1 MKQLILAAAALIALS
16 AGAQAQT
23 RFATEAAYPPFN
35 YVDDNGNV
43 GGYDVDVGNE
53 ICKRAGLDCVWVINE
68 WDTLIPNL
76 LAGNYD
82 AIIAGMTVTDE
93 RKQSI
98 DFSEEYYPPDA
109 STFLMASGKE
119 FNFDNLSGARIGV
132 QGATIQANHIDAT
145 YKANNTVLTFSTN
158 DQALADLNAGNLDML
173 FAEQSYLDET
183 AAGSNGALVI
193 AGPKAV
199 LGDGLGIGIR
209 KADTE
214 LSAKINEAL
223 ASMKADGTLDALIG
237 AYFPD
242 REGGPFYLP
251 E

>member
-1 MKQLILAAAALIALS
+1 MKQLILAAAALLALAS
-16 AGAQAQT
+16 AADAQT
-23 RFATEAAYPPFN
+23 RLGTEAAYPPFN

-43 GGYDVDVGNE
+43 GGFDIDVGNE
-53 ICKRAGLDCVWVINE
+53 ICARAGLECVWVINE

-76 LAGNYD
+76 IAGNYD
-82 AIIAGMTVTDE
+82 AILAAMTVTDE
-93 RKQSI
+93 RKKSI
-98 DFSEEYYPPDA
+98 DFSDEYYPPDA
-109 STFLMASGKE
+109 STYLMAAGKT
-119 FNFDNLSGARIGV
+119 FDFDNLSGVRIGV
-132 QGATIQANHIDAT
+132 QGATIQAT
-145 YKANNTVLTFSTN
+145 YLDTNLKANNTIVSFSTN
-158 DQALADLNAGNLDML
+158 DQALADLNAGNVDLL
-173 FAEQSYLDET
+173 FAEESYLDET

-193 AGPKAV
+193 AGPKEV
-199 LGDGLGIGIR
+199 LGAGLGVGLR

-214 LSAKINEAL
+214 LTAKFNEAL